1 MDWNANVAEW
11 LQGIGSVLAIVV
23 AYIAIRLTRKEMKR
37 KDDDKQKQINE
48 VIALTKQIEIQN
60 RNLINAENAKA
71 IRRKN
76 DIKPILIAFLSQNSN
91 SYHIEFSIRND
102 GGLATLTA
110 FKINSSLKD
119 QLKLEMIK
127 GESRRL
133 LKGQSII
140 FSIIPLNSTID
151 FANLHFNVLLYF
163 VDNDENSYE
172 LNVLFDRLKISL
184 LHLFDI
190 TNINIS

>member
-110 FKINSSLKD
+110 FKINSSVKD

-140 FSIIPLNSTID
+140 FSIIPLHNRID
-151 FANLHFNVLLYF
+151 FANLNFNVLLYF

-184 LHLFDI
+184 LHLIDI
-190 TNINIS
+190 TNIKIN